1 MEILK
6 VTFDEA
12 KESVGAKLLPII
24 QDLVQFVID
33 KVIPALGRFADYFK
47 PITKAIEDNKESFMS
62 FFELIKRFLP
72 PVMDVMMNGLRILA
86 QVAGGVINV
95 IAAVLDMIN
104 PMISAA
110 VGGINTLI
118 RAYNSIPFLPN
129 VSQISA
135 PSITVPKVD
144 VSNVAGSTPSITT
157 SSIPDMSGGGS
168 SSGGSGGSGVAS
180 AASGAASMDIGSF
193 GVSGYAQAI
202 AGQEAPFGV
211 SGYAQAMNRNVV
223 INVNAPS
230 VIDEEGFSRAV
241 ASAMNNGY
249 YRGTGGATNLVGV
262 S

>member
-1 MEILK
+1 
-6 VTFDEA
+6 
-12 KESVGAKLLPII
+12 
-24 QDLVQFVID
+24 
-33 KVIPALGRFADYFK
+33 
-47 PITKAIEDNKESFMS
+47 
-62 FFELIKRFLP
+62 
-72 PVMDVMMNGLRILA
+72 MDVMSNGLRILA

-144 VSNVAGSTPSITT
+144 VSNIAGSTPSITT
-157 SSIPDMSGGGS
+157 SSIPDMNGGGS
-168 SSGGSGGSGVAS
+168 TSGGSGVSS
-180 AASGAASMDIGSF
+180 AAAGAAQFFNPSANYVPSF
-193 GVSGYAQAI
+193 GKSSSMALME
-202 AGQEAPFGV
+202 AGQLQRDT
-211 SGYAQAMNRNVV
+211 SIV

-241 ASAMNNGY
+241 SSAMNNGY
-249 YRGTGGATNLVGV
+249 YRGTGGASQFVGIK
-262 S
+262 